1 MSSPEK
7 VFRDAL
13 GAFNILKYD
22 DAERLFKKFLKSQP
36 KHVGALNLL
45 TIVLM
50 RMQRFAE
57 AEEFIAK
64 AVTLNQ
70 GSDVSFYNYGIIL
83 KALNKPERALEQFT
97 NALRLNSKEAETWN
111 NRGTIYNDLKQYE
124 KAISDFDQAISL
136 SPGYAG
142 AVANK
147 GKSLSEIKLY
157 AEALTAYD
165 KALSLKPD
173 LAEAWLGRG
182 KVFVELE
189 RCDEAVAAY
198 DKAISFKP
206 DLAEAWLGRGS
217 ALFELKRHGEA
228 LAAFDKALL
237 LKPDLTEA
245 WFGRGSAVV
254 SFERYDEA
262 VAAYDKALSLKPDLA
277 EAWLGRG
284 NAAANL
290 KRYDEAVAAYD
301 MALSFKPDLAEVW
314 LGRGNV
320 FVDLK
325 RHDEAFAAYDKA
337 LSLKPDLEG
346 AWLGR
351 GNAFAGIEHYDDA
364 FIAYDKALSLNP
376 DLAETWLGRGNA
388 MVDLKRYDEAL
399 ADYDKAFS
407 LKPDLAETWLGRGN
421 AMVDLKRYDEAF
433 AAYDKALLLKPD
445 LAKVWLGRGNVFFN
459 LKRYGEALAAYD
471 KALSLKSDL
480 AEVWLGRGN
489 VFLDLK
495 RHEEAFAAYDKA
507 LSLEPDLAAAWLG
520 RGNVFSDLKRHE
532 EAFLAYDK
540 ALSLKPD
547 LAALEGMRIF
557 SKMQLCDWSNFETER
572 DHLVQS
578 VRNGKENTA
587 PFAFLGIGPSIEDQ
601 FSCAKLWVRKLCP
614 PADKPFWRGES
625 YKNNKIRICYVSADF
640 HQHPVANLVAG
651 VFECHDRSQF
661 EVIGIS
667 IGPNDNSE
675 IRRRLE
681 CAFDEFID
689 AEALGFDEIA
699 KQAREEEIDILIDLT
714 GFTDDARTEIFA
726 CRPAPIQVN
735 YLGYPGTMGASYI
748 DYIIADPAL
757 IPASHQSSYLEKI
770 VYLPHSYLPHDDTS
784 RRISDRS
791 FERGEFGLPENGFVF
806 CCFNNA
812 YKLNPYLFRSR
823 MKLLQ
828 AVEGSVLWLSENNA
842 TATNNL
848 RREAAAAGVNPDRLV
863 FAGRVPSSADHLAR
877 HRLADLFLDTLPYNA
892 HTTASDALLA
902 GLPVL
907 TQIGETF
914 AGRVA
919 ASLLTAIGLPELIVQ
934 TQEQFESMAIELATR
949 PELMAAIKDKLVE
962 NRLTKPL
969 FNTKLYTR
977 HIESAYASMHQRHQS
992 GLLPD
997 HIYVAE

>member
-13 GAFNILKYD
+13 GAFNIRKYD

-36 KHVGALNLL
+36 RHVGALNLL

-50 RMQRFAE
+50 TMQRFAE

-64 AVTLNQ
+64 AVKLDQ

-83 KALNKPERALEQFT
+83 KALNQPQRALDQFT
-97 NALRLNSKEAETWN
+97 HALRLNSKEAETWN

-124 KAISDFDQAISL
+124 KAIGDFDQAISI

-147 GKSLSEIKLY
+147 GKSLSELKLY

-165 KALSLKPD
+165 RALSLKPD

-189 RCDEAVAAY
+189 RHGDAFAAY

-206 DLAEAWLGRGS
+206 DLAEAWLGRGGVS
-217 ALFELKRHGEA
+217 LELKRHGEA
-228 LAAFDKALL
+228 FAAFDKAISFKPDLAEAWL
-237 LKPDLTEA
+237 GRGSASSELKRHGEAFAAYDKAISLKPDLVEA
-245 WFGRGSAVV
+245 WLGRGNTLFHLTRYDEAIAAYDKVLSFKPDLAEAWLGRGNAVANLKRFDEAFAAYDMAL
-254 SFERYDEA
+254 SFKPDLAEARLGRGNVFVDLKRYDEA
-262 VAAYDKALSLKPDLA
+262 VASYDKVLSLKPDLA

-284 NAAANL
+284 NAVAEIKHYDDAFIAYDKALSLNPELAEAWLGRGNALVDL
-290 KRYDEAVAAYD
+290 KRHDEAFAAYD
-301 MALSFKPDLAEVW
+301 NALLLKPDLAEVW

-320 FVDLK
+320 FWGLK
-325 RHDEAFAAYDKA
+325 RYDEAFAAYDKA
-337 LSLKPDLEG
+337 LSLKPDL
-346 AWLGR
+346 
-351 GNAFAGIEHYDDA
+351 
-364 FIAYDKALSLNP
+364 
-376 DLAETWLGRGNA
+376 
-388 MVDLKRYDEAL
+388 
-399 ADYDKAFS
+399 
-407 LKPDLAETWLGRGN
+407 
-421 AMVDLKRYDEAF
+421 
-433 AAYDKALLLKPD
+433 
-445 LAKVWLGRGNVFFN
+445 
-459 LKRYGEALAAYD
+459 
-471 KALSLKSDL
+471 
-480 AEVWLGRGN
+480 
-489 VFLDLK
+489 
-495 RHEEAFAAYDKA
+495 
-507 LSLEPDLAAAWLG
+507 AAAWLG
-520 RGNVFSDLKRHE
+520 RGNVFFGLKCHE

-547 LAALEGMRIF
+547 LAALEGLRIF

-578 VRNGKENTA
+578 VRNGKENTD
-587 PFAFLGIGPSIEDQ
+587 PFAFLGIGSSVEDQ
-601 FSCAKLWVRKLCP
+601 FNCAQLWVRKRYP
-614 PADKPFWRGES
+614 PADKTFWCGEP
-625 YKNNKIRICYVSADF
+625 YKNNKIRIGYVSTDF
-640 HQHPVANLVAG
+640 RQHPVANLVAG

-661 EVIGIS
+661 EVFGIS
-667 IGPNDNSE
+667 IGPDDNSE

-681 CAFDEFID
+681 RSFDKFID
-689 AEALGFDEIA
+689 AQALRFDEIA
-699 KQAREEEIDILIDLT
+699 KRVRQQEIDILIDLN

-735 YLGYPGTMGASYI
+735 YLGYSGTMGAHYI
-748 DYIIADPAL
+748 DYIIADPTL
-757 IPASHQSSYLEKI
+757 IPASHQSGYLEKV

-812 YKLNPYLFRSR
+812 YKLNPHLFRSR

-828 AVEGSVLWLSENNA
+828 AVEGSVLWLSEINA

-907 TQIGETF
+907 TQMGETF

-919 ASLLTAIGLPELIVQ
+919 ASLLTAIGLPELIIQ
-934 TQEQFESMAIELATR
+934 TQEQFESIAIELATR

-977 HIESAYASMHQRHQS
+977 HIESAYAGMYQRHQN